1 MAGLLAVV
9 IGFGADELSR
19 KISETRLERKE
30 KKAIAEREAIYS
42 TTGSSSSPAYTT
54 RERQSRTEKKR
65 EKAQRELQAA
75 REEDREVPRYVSR
88 QPSVS
93 ESRSSEEAPPP
104 RYEDVVQQD
113 ARVKRML

>member
-1 MAGLLAVV
+1 MAGLIAVV
-9 IGFGADELSR
+9 IGFGAEELSK
-19 KISETRLERKE
+19 KISEKRLERKE
-30 KKAIAEREAIYS
+30 KRAIAEHEAIYG

-65 EKAQRELQAA
+65 EKAQCELQAA
-75 REEDREVPRYVSR
+75 REEDRKVPRYVSR
-88 QPSVS
+88 QPSIS

-113 ARVKRML
+113 ARLNRRL